1 MQIKQADKEDR
12 RRNYVTALVKYRAA
26 RKAYSVA
33 EKIINE
39 RWEIGGGQNAY
50 SAVKGAYRIAVS
62 MLDAANDADKLAQ
75 SVLQK
80 TISSKIVKKSN
91 VAYRKM
97 YHYQVGLFAT
107 SGY

>member
-1 MQIKQADKEDR
+1 MQSKQVDKEDR
-12 RRNYVTALVKYRAA
+12 RRNYVTALVKYRAS
-26 RKAYSVA
+26 RKAYSA
-33 EKIINE
+33 INKIIEE

-50 SAVKGAYRIAVS
+50 SAVVEACRIAVS
-62 MLDAANDADKLAQ
+62 MCDAANDADSLAQ

-80 TISSKIVKKSN
+80 TVSSKIVKKSN